1 MRTAHACYTEA
12 MKTHKALFAAGCF
25 WGVQYYFDEVPG
37 VVKTTVG
44 YTGGHTEN
52 PTYDEVCTH
61 TTGHA
66 EATLIEFDPDKVSY
80 QTLLMQF
87 FRMHD
92 PTQLNRQGP
101 DIGDSYR
108 SAIFYFDDEQHKEAV
123 QIRNRTQE
131 ALDKPVVTQIEP
143 AGPFYE
149 AEAYHQKF
157 SQRTGIGM
165 CHIPYA
171 PVAAP
176 GAK

>member
-1 MRTAHACYTEA
+1 
-12 MKTHKALFAAGCF
+12 MKTEKTIFAAGCF
-25 WGVQYYFDEVPG
+25 WGVQYYFDQVPG

-66 EATLIEFDPDKVSY
+66 EAVLIEFNPQKVTY
-80 QTLLMQF
+80 ETLLKQF

-108 SAIFYFDDEQHKEAV
+108 SAIFYFDQEQRKEAIQV
-123 QIRNRTQE
+123 RNKLQKEKDR
-131 ALDKPVVTQIEP
+131 PIVTQIEP
-143 AGPFYE
+143 ADHFYE

-157 SQRTGIGM
+157 TERTGMGM
-165 CHIPYA
+165 CHIPYT
-171 PVAAP
+171 PVR
-176 GAK
+176 